1 MTSFVYSKLVKV
13 TLVFFR
19 SIFFYNYVCWNL
31 KKKLWYVI
39 WSNVCFIFMR
49 LSLTLTVLILIL
61 HDSHWGLTS
70 NRMLTCE
77 IKLLGCPCDL
87 MPERLL
93 FLKIKVM
100 IFFQIIFTK
109 KIYLPFAFCQKIFLP
124 EVSDSCVLCTVIST
138 RQNLQAKKYY
148 RQLFLILVVA
158 NFNICKAAFGWKRA
172 RFNTREIQCSLKL
185 VPLKYTKSCGYTE
198 SYKYFCVS
206 SNLFLLLISF

>member
-61 HDSHWGLTS
+61 HNSHWGLTS

-87 MPERLL
+87 MPKRLL
-93 FLKIKVM
+93 FLKIK
-100 IFFQIIFTK
+100 IIYFFTNYIYQKNILTICILSENIFTRSLRFVCTLHSN
-109 KIYLPFAFCQKIFLP
+109 IYQTQLPGK
-124 EVSDSCVLCTVIST
+124 EIS
-138 RQNLQAKKYY
+138 YY
-148 RQLFLILVVA
+148 RQLFLTLVVA
-158 NFNICKAAFGWKRA
+158 NFNTHKVTFGWRKA
-172 RFNTREIQCSLKL
+172 RFNTTEI
-185 VPLKYTKSCGYTE
+185 
-198 SYKYFCVS
+198 
-206 SNLFLLLISF
+206 

>member
-49 LSLTLTVLILIL
+49 LSLTFLALTVLILIL
-61 HDSHWGLTS
+61 HFQNSHWGLNS
-70 NRMLTCE
+70 NRMLTRE

-93 FLKIKVM
+93 FLKIK
-100 IFFQIIFTK
+100 IIYFFTNYIYQKNILTICILSENIFTRSLRFVCTLHSN
-109 KIYLPFAFCQKIFLP
+109 IYQTQFSGK
-124 EVSDSCVLCTVIST
+124 ETS
-138 RQNLQAKKYY
+138 YY
-148 RQLFLILVVA
+148 QQLFLILVVA
-158 NFNICKAAFGWKRA
+158 NFNTSKASFGWKKV
-172 RFNTREIQCSLKL
+172 RFNTREI
-185 VPLKYTKSCGYTE
+185 
-198 SYKYFCVS
+198 
-206 SNLFLLLISF
+206 